1 MNEDNEIDVNVFLNF
16 LTACMYDE
24 EMWEALVQR
33 MMAGTGFGREKT
45 LEALDAIYR
54 VLMELQPRK

>member
-1 MNEDNEIDVNVFLNF
+1 MIEDKEIDVNVVLNF
-16 LTACMYDE
+16 LTACMYDSDVWE
-24 EMWEALVQR
+24 ELVQR

-54 VLMELQPRK
+54 VLLESEPRN